1 MENYYNLSVEETEKE
16 LNKTKECLSNQE
28 YDLRI
33 EKYGFNE
40 LTEKKKESILVKFIE
55 QFKDMMVLVL
65 IIASI
70 ISGITDLS
78 HGEGLTNTMIILAIV
93 IVNAVIGVIQ
103 EVRAEKSLEALKKL
117 TQHEAKVIRDRK
129 SYNNTSK
136 NAYSR

>member
-1 MENYYNLSVEETEKE
+1 MENYYNLSVEEIEKE
-16 LNKTKECLSNQE
+16 LNTNKEGLSNQE
-28 YDLRI
+28 YDIRI

-70 ISGITDLS
+70 ISGIIDLS
-78 HGEGLTNTMIILAIV
+78 NGEGLTNTIIILAIV
-93 IVNAVIGVIQ
+93 IINAVIGVIQ

-129 SYNNTSK
+129 SYNSASK